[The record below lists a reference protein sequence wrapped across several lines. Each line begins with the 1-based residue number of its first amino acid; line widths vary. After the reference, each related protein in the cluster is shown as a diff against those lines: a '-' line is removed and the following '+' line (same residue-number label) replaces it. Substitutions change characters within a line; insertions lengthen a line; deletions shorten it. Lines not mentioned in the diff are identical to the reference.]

1 MNKTELWIIV
11 VLFALIPVA
20 WYFIS
25 PALDVVEVNETS
37 PLVEQQPLELSPE
50 DALYTMNASTRAEF
64 DAAVKAMKK
73 NESKMSDNQPSSM
86 KIIAR
91 GVFQERAHDV
101 DGTALLIETP
111 MGKVLRF
118 EDFETVNGPE
128 LHIYLSTDLS
138 NKDVIDLGKI
148 KATKGNVNYD
158 LPRDVDVTTYN
169 NVLIWSKPFEVLFSY
184 AELEDIT

>member
-11 VLFALIPVA
+11 ALFALIPVA

-37 PLVEQQPLELSPE
+37 PLVEQRPLELLPE
-50 DALYTMNASTRAEF
+50 DALYSMNASTRSEF

-73 NESKMSDNQPSSM
+73 NESKMNEDEPQST

-91 GVFQERAHDV
+91 GIFQERVHDV
-101 DGTALLIETP
+101 DGTALLIETST
-111 MGKVLRF
+111 GKVLRF

-138 NKDVIDLGKI
+138 NTEIIDLGKI

-158 LPRDVDVTTYN
+158 LPRNTDTAKYKY
-169 NVLIWSKPFEVLFSY
+169 VLVWCKPFGVLFSY
-184 AELEDIT
+184 AQLESIT